1 MLFENQTSDAELLN
15 DDMVVI
21 HYDFTVDDDDE
32 EITFQN
38 IQCQAGVNLYELN
51 TEDEAY
57 VMPALE
63 EDAAETYKISSIFFK
78 CWHNIR
84 LILSVEFVQ
93 VNPCL
98 ALNILKGNF
107 FVVVIHC
114 KIIVDYNHVVV

>member
-21 HYDFTVDDDDE
+21 HYDFIVDDDDE

-63 EDAAETYKISSIFFK
+63 EDAAETYKNWKESMNEASY
-78 CWHNIR
+78 
-84 LILSVEFVQ
+84 E
-93 VNPCL
+93 
-98 ALNILKGNF
+98 
-107 FVVVIHC
+107 
-114 KIIVDYNHVVV
+114 

>member
-38 IQCQAGVNLYELN
+38 IQCQTGVNLYELN
-51 TEDEAY
+51 TENEAY

-63 EDAAETYKISSIFFK
+63 EDAAETYKNWKESMNEASY
-78 CWHNIR
+78 
-84 LILSVEFVQ
+84 E
-93 VNPCL
+93 
-98 ALNILKGNF
+98 
-107 FVVVIHC
+107 
-114 KIIVDYNHVVV
+114 